1 MSQLKTRVSDEVTRD
16 RRGTAPEDIAGDIR
30 NSIGRGVLAPNL
42 QLRQEELAARF
53 SVSRVPVREALKIL
67 AAEGFVNHDPRR
79 GFFVAP
85 VSSEEMQDLYLA
97 RRLLESE
104 LLRTLEWPTHD
115 EIAALEQNLDDME
128 VAAAASDI
136 NRYAG
141 VHHDFHNGV
150 FDLSPRKV
158 LKREAMRLWALT
170 DRYRSLRP
178 RRVGAHSVKR
188 ERELLDL
195 IKAKNRD
202 GLLTMFEEDRRAIE
216 ASLLSVLA
224 ERGL

>member
-1 MSQLKTRVSDEVTRD
+1 MSQLATKDPVEATQD
-16 RRGTAPEDIAGDIR
+16 RRGTAPEDIAGEIR
-30 NSIGRGVLAPNL
+30 DSIGRGVLAPNL

-85 VSSEEMQDLYLA
+85 VSSSEMQDLYLA

-104 LLRTLEWPTHD
+104 LLRTLEWPTEEEAD
-115 EIAALEQNLDDME
+115 ALRRHLDDMQ
-128 VAAAASDI
+128 AAAEAEDV
-136 NRYAG
+136 NRYAV
-141 VHHDFHNGV
+141 VHAEFHNAV

-158 LKREAMRLWALT
+158 LKREAMRLWSLT

-178 RRVGAHSVKR
+178 RRVGPQSVKR
-188 ERELLDL
+188 ERQLFGL
-195 IKAKNRD
+195 IEAQDRE
-202 GLLTMFEEDRRAIE
+202 GLLALFEEDRKAIE
-216 ASLLSVLA
+216 ASLAQVLA
-224 ERGL
+224 EREL